1 MSTKEEHVPP
11 ESLVYHSNLY
21 TVVICIAHRITFF
34 YLRTEIWDIELM
46 IKKYFF

>member
-21 TVVICIAHRITFF
+21 TVVICIAHGITFF
-34 YLRTEIWDIELM
+34 SIYEPKFGILN
-46 IKKYFF
+46 